1 MSPLLKKSIFIF
13 ALIMI
18 TFLVIKTMSV
28 FDIIEHDKIVDI
40 TEFICLISAIPS
52 AYLLFSNLVDYNK
65 KILDE
70 KERIE
75 EILSESSLIS
85 KTDSLGKII
94 EVNDL
99 FCTISGYK
107 RHELLGKDHNYLN
120 SGKHST
126 EFWQNMY
133 KSTVLY
139 RSTWNEIVTNKSK
152 SGEYYIVNSWI
163 KAIFDSKGKH
173 SGYLSVRQNITD
185 LHNSLNS
192 IKEKEE
198 ELRGVMNAINKSS
211 SVIEFC
217 TNGFIIN
224 ANHNFLKLMEYSN
237 LHEITGKHHSIF
249 IDPSEINSREYNKFW
264 KDLKEG
270 KFKNLQ
276 VRRFTKTGKQVWL
289 TVTYNPIF
297 DSTGKLVKIIKIAID
312 NTELIDQKIDLE
324 RKNSYLEHAAKILRH
339 DMHSGINTYIPRG
352 ISSLERRLKKFYLEH
367 HMDSSEIEKL
377 LGSSMK
383 LIKEGLHHAQR
394 VYIGVREFTN
404 LVKKD
409 SSLDKEYV
417 NLFDTLKDYLKTTAY
432 LSQVV
437 ISSNLGI
444 ERVNSSLFCTAIDNL
459 IRNGLKYNDSDTK
472 LVKIYRDNNQ
482 IIVEDNGRGMTKAE
496 FDEYSKPYSRK
507 INNKESGSGLG
518 LNICL
523 AIIKEHGW
531 SIEIDE
537 NNSLGGTRLIILI
550 DK

>member
-1 MSPLLKKSIFIF
+1 
-13 ALIMI
+13 
-18 TFLVIKTMSV
+18 MSV
-28 FDIIEHDKIVDI
+28 FDIIQHDKTVDI
-40 TEFICLISAIPS
+40 IEFACLISAIPA
-52 AYLLFSNLVDYNK
+52 AYFLFSNFVDFNK

-75 EILSESSLIS
+75 DILSESALVS
-85 KTDSLGKII
+85 KADSFGKII

-99 FCTISGYK
+99 FCTVSGYK
-107 RHELLGKDHNYLN
+107 RHELLGKDHRILN
-120 SGKHST
+120 SGNHPI
-126 EFWQNMY
+126 EFWQDMY

-139 RSTWNEIVTNKSK
+139 KSTWNEIVTNRSK
-152 SGEYYIVNSWI
+152 SGEEYIVNSWI

-173 SGYLSVRQNITD
+173 VGYMSVRQNITD
-185 LHNSLNS
+185 LHNTLNS

-198 ELRGVMNAINKSS
+198 ELRGVMTAINKSS
-211 SVIEFC
+211 AVIEFC
-217 TNGFIIN
+217 SNGFIID
-224 ANHNFLKLMEYSN
+224 ANDNFLKLMEYSN

-249 IDPSEINSREYNKFW
+249 IDPSEINSKEYTRFW
-264 KDLKEG
+264 KDLREG
-270 KFKNLQ
+270 KFKSLQ

-297 DSTGKLVKIIKIAID
+297 DSTGKLVKIIKIAVD

-352 ISSLERRLKKFYLEH
+352 ISSLERRLKKFYEEKNL
-367 HMDSSEIEKL
+367 DCDEIEKL

-383 LIKEGLHHAQR
+383 LIKEGLHHAQK

-409 SSLDKEYV
+409 SSLDKEKV
-417 NLFDTLKDYLKTTAY
+417 NLFNTLKDYLKTTAY
-432 LSQVV
+432 LSQVS
-437 ISSNLGI
+437 ISQDLGT
-444 ERVNSSLFCTAIDNL
+444 ENVNASLFCTAIDNL

-472 LVKIYRDNNQ
+472 MVKIYRESNK
-482 IIVEDNGRGMTKAE
+482 IIVEDNGRGMTKSE
-496 FDEYSKPYSRK
+496 FNEYSKPYSRK
-507 INNKESGSGLG
+507 SGNKESGSGLG

-531 SIEIDE
+531 DIDIDE
-537 NNSLGGTRLIILI
+537 NNSQGGTRLIISI